1 LSPPSTLCG
10 PIRQARS
17 HLLTSPRSLGY
28 TGDLARQLGLG
39 CARVLPC
46 FGSAPLPHVPS
57 PLRREEKQGHI
68 PNESLLSWPSSL
80 PKGVGSS
87 NNPDIG
93 FSRAKVST
101 LRSVFA
107 LLRPAWL
114 LALLDRSDLES
125 PTSSPAAE
133 DFLPELALGKVTL
146 PVSRVSLHGPW
157 GGYRDR
163 TFTGWSTAVTGCT
176 RLPLAVSAV
185 SSSCPCRV
193 AVSPSPAP
201 ASSNPA
207 CQFLAPGFPARVA
220 ARVMRPIDRACFQA

>member
-1 LSPPSTLCG
+1 MTWPSSPVSLLRDSAGRIRYQPASVHNSNRLDPRALRSEGVVLSPPSTLCG

-185 SSSCPCRV
+185 SSFVPV
-193 AVSPSPAP
+193 
-201 ASSNPA
+201 
-207 CQFLAPGFPARVA
+207 
-220 ARVMRPIDRACFQA
+220 